1 MEPNR
6 VNKIAELANKAS
18 KARKNFLEMNLHDPD
33 YNSKANE
40 FIDTYNDSCKEIW
53 LIVKSW
59 EES

>member
-33 YNSKANE
+33 YDSKANE

-53 LIVKSW
+53 LIVKS
-59 EES
+59 

>member
-18 KARKNFLEMNLHDPD
+18 KARKNFLEMNLHD
-33 YNSKANE
+33 SKANE